1 MKFIS
6 TRGKDVVDC
15 AAAAI
20 TKGLAND
27 GGLFVPE
34 YFPDF
39 SDKLETMVELDYA
52 KIASMVIGSYL
63 GEYNQEK
70 LYNACVKAY
79 STFTENEPAP
89 VVKIRDNT
97 YITELFHGPTL
108 AFKDVALTLLPYLMR
123 EGANILGIK
132 EEILILVA
140 TSGDT
145 GKAAL
150 EGFKNANGIKIM
162 VFYPSEGVSDMQKL
176 QMRTQEGNN
185 VNVVAVKG
193 NFDDCQTAVKNI
205 FSSKQI
211 NAKLKENGVVFSSA
225 NSINFGRLVPQIAY
239 YFSSYLSLV
248 SSGEINL
255 GDKINFVVPTGNFGN
270 ILAGY
275 YAKRMGLPIDK
286 LVCASNSNN
295 VLTEFFANGT
305 YDANREFYKTMS
317 PSMDILISSN
327 LERFIFE
334 LCDRDSTK
342 TATIMQSL
350 KSEGK
355 YTISQSQLNLAED
368 IFFAGFCDEEE
379 CLDTIN
385 NVFEEDGYLLDTH
398 TAVAFK
404 VCQEFVDYT
413 DNKNSTVVLST
424 ASPYKFAQS
433 VLYAL
438 EGKKTADAFKAS
450 IKLESLSAFEI
461 PEQIKELKTKP
472 VIFNNTIDRQD
483 VEKSVIDFALKN

>member
-15 AAAAI
+15 ASVAI
-20 TKGLAND
+20 TKGLASD

-34 YFPDF
+34 YFPNF
-39 SDKLETMVELDYA
+39 SDKLKDMVNLDYHE
-52 KIASMVIGSYL
+52 IASMVIGSYL
-63 GEYNQEK
+63 TEYNQEN
-70 LYNACVKAY
+70 LLRACEKAY

-89 VVKIRDNT
+89 VCKVKDNT

-123 EGANILGIK
+123 EGANICGIK

-176 QMRTQEGNN
+176 QMRTQEGDN

-193 NFDDCQTAVKNI
+193 NFDDCQTAVKKI
-205 FSSKQI
+205 FSSI
-211 NAKLKENGVVFSSA
+211 EVNRELKEKGVVLSSA

-239 YFSSYLSLV
+239 YFSSYLALV

-270 ILAGY
+270 ILAGF
-275 YAKRMGLPIDK
+275 YAKQMGLPIDK

-305 YDANREFYKTMS
+305 YNANREFFKTMS

-334 LCDRDSTK
+334 ICDRDSSK
-342 TATIMQSL
+342 TAEFMEQL
-350 KSEGK
+350 KSDNQ
-355 YTISQSQLNLAED
+355 YTVSDSELNKAEQV
-368 IFFAGFCDEEE
+368 FYAGFCDEDE
-379 CLDTIN
+379 CLDTIY

-398 TAVAFK
+398 TAVAVK
-404 VCQEFVDYT
+404 VCEEFVNFT
-413 DNKNSTVVLST
+413 DNKNSCVILST

-438 EGKKTADAFKAS
+438 EGKKTLDAFKAS
-450 IKLESLSAFEI
+450 IKLEEISAFEI
-461 PEQIKELKTKP
+461 PEQIKALKTKP
-472 VIFNNTIDRQD
+472 VIFNQTIEREN
-483 VEKSVIDFALKN
+483 VLNAVMNFAESK